1 MSLRTRVR
9 TWLRAATFRSRLER
23 EMDEE
28 LAFHLESRTQDL
40 IRRGVAPEEAARQA
54 RIELGGVTTQ
64 KEKMRASLGL
74 RLWDDLRADLLYAAR
89 MLAKSP
95 GFTAIA
101 IGSLALGI
109 GANTAIFSMT
119 RTALFENLPVSHP
132 EELRLLHWSIRGVNP
147 PMDDIY
153 GRLDKTDGGII
164 TCTSFSMAA
173 YRNLRESAIFRDL
186 IAYSPPGTAQLS
198 FNGDTESGPVEH
210 VSGNFFSALGLRAQ
224 AGRTILPS
232 DDGAAGKSSVAV
244 LSDAY
249 WHSRFA
255 RSPAVIGK
263 TIEVNRVPLTIIGVA
278 PRGFSSLGAYQWPK
292 LFVPLSLDPILS
304 PGESKSRLTDP
315 ESWWLTLFGRIR
327 PDMSD
332 AQAQAALAGAFR
344 EMIHQTLNPRS
355 KIDLNS
361 MRLFVT
367 PGNRGDNPYRHH
379 LVQID
384 SILSALAFLVLLL
397 ACANLANLLLARAT
411 ARQKEVSLRIAL
423 GAGRAR
429 ILRQAFTE
437 NLLLA
442 LMGGAAGTA
451 LGYVGRD
458 IIPPLV
464 GQPLPKFDGA
474 ILVFALVLSL
484 LTCLLFGSLPAWRAT
499 HADVQEAMKE
509 TAQMTAKRSR
519 TRLGKSLIVAQIAL
533 SVILIA
539 GAGLFL
545 QTLRNLTSVPLG
557 FQPQQLLLFNLSLT
571 PEYKTKTARA
581 AAYQQIASRLE
592 AIPGVISA
600 SYSTDTLIDNVTST
614 SNFDITGEPQ
624 GVRRAWENIVGPHY
638 LETMGIPL
646 MRGRGFGRQ
655 DTPNSQRV
663 AIVNER
669 LAHDFFPGKNAIGQ
683 TFNSDHTLIIGI
695 CGDTRF
701 KDLRDS
707 PPPTYYLFS
716 RQVADYGPGGQ
727 MTFAVKTASNPAA
740 VSASLRRTIHTF
752 DQSLPIA
759 HLRTQQEQIDDTLQS
774 ERLFAFL
781 TSGFGLLALVLACIG
796 IYGIMAYT
804 VARRT
809 NEIGIRLALGA
820 QRRQVM
826 TMVVSEALWLVILG
840 IGAGIAAA
848 LLLTRSLQSMLFG
861 LKADDPLTYG
871 AAGLL
876 LIGVALLASFVPARA
891 AARVNPIEALRH
903 E

>member
-1 MSLRTRVR
+1 
-9 TWLRAATFRSRLER
+9 
-23 EMDEE
+23 
-28 LAFHLESRTQDL
+28 
-40 IRRGVAPEEAARQA
+40 
-54 RIELGGVTTQ
+54 
-64 KEKMRASLGL
+64 
-74 RLWDDLRADLLYAAR
+74 
-89 MLAKSP
+89 
-95 GFTAIA
+95 
-101 IGSLALGI
+101 
-109 GANTAIFSMT
+109 
-119 RTALFENLPVSHP
+119 
-132 EELRLLHWSIRGVNP
+132 
-147 PMDDIY
+147 MDDIY
-153 GRLDKTDGGII
+153 GRIDKTDGGII
-164 TCTSFSMAA
+164 TSTAFSMAA
-173 YRNLRESAIFRDL
+173 YENLRESAVFRDL
-186 IAYSPPGTAQLS
+186 IAYSPGTAQLG
-198 FNGDTESGPVEH
+198 FGGDTESGSVEH

-232 DDGAAGKSSVAV
+232 DDGAVGKSGVAV

-263 TIEVNRVPLTIIGVA
+263 TIEINRVPLTIIGVA
-278 PRGFSSLGAYQWPK
+278 PRGFFSLGAYQWPK
-292 LFVPLSLDPILS
+292 VFVPLSLDPILS
-304 PGESKSRLTDP
+304 PGERKSRLTDP
-315 ESWWLTLFGRIR
+315 ETWWLTLFGRLR
-327 PDMSD
+327 PGMSD

-344 EMIHQTLNPRS
+344 ETIRQTLNLRPT
-355 KIDLNS
+355 IDLNS

-442 LMGGAAGTA
+442 LAGGAAGTA
-451 LGYVGRD
+451 LGYAGGD
-458 IIPPLV
+458 LAPPLV
-464 GQPLPKFDGA
+464 GQPLPKFDWA
-474 ILVFALVLSL
+474 ILAFALGLSL
-484 LTCLLFGSLPAWRAT
+484 LTCLLFGASPAWRAT
-499 HADVQEAMKE
+499 HADAQDAMKE

-519 TRLGKSLIVAQIAL
+519 LRLDKSLIAAQIAL
-533 SVILIA
+533 SVILVA

-545 QTLRNLTSVPLG
+545 QTLRNLINVPLG
-557 FQPQQLLLFNLSLT
+557 FQPQHLLLFNLALT
-571 PEYKTKTARA
+571 PQYGATAARA
-581 AAYQQIASRLE
+581 EAYQQIASRLE
-592 AIPGVISA
+592 SIPGVISA
-600 SYSTDTLIDNVTST
+600 SYSTDTLIGDVTST
-614 SNFDITGEPQ
+614 SNFDITGQPQ

-646 MRGRGFGRQ
+646 MQGRAFGRQ
-655 DTPNSQRV
+655 DTHKSQRV
-663 AIVNER
+663 AIVNEQ

-695 CGDTRF
+695 CGNTRF
-701 KDLRDS
+701 KDLRDN

-727 MTFAVKTASNPAA
+727 MTFAVKTASNPATIA
-740 VSASLRRTIHTF
+740 SSLRRTLHAF
-752 DQSLPIA
+752 DRDLPIA
-759 HLRTQQEQIDDTLQS
+759 HLRTQQEQIDESLQS

-781 TSGFGLLALVLACIG
+781 TSGFGLLALILACIG
-796 IYGIMAYT
+796 IYGLMAYT

-820 QRRQVM
+820 QTRQVM
-826 TMVVSEALWLVILG
+826 GMVMIEALWLAAIGVAAGTG
-840 IGAGIAAA
+840 IT
-848 LLLTRSLQSMLFG
+848 LLLTRSLQSVLFG

-891 AARVNPIEALRH
+891 ASRVNPIEALRH